1 MEASNR
7 LADGPVQIR
16 PFQGGDID
24 QVYAAVRESV
34 VEVGRWMPDLANPS
48 REDIASYI
56 ATRPAA
62 WSGGTA
68 YSFAIVDGRDGRFL
82 GGTGLS
88 SIHST
93 HRFANLFYWVRSGE
107 LRRGVATAAA
117 LLTARFG
124 FDRLALNRIEIVVA
138 VDNHASLRV
147 AEKVGAVREGVLRN
161 RLMLH
166 GTIHDA
172 VMFSLVPRDLAA
184 RAAA

>member
-1 MEASNR
+1 MEASNW

-16 PFQGGDID
+16 PFQSGDAD
-24 QVYAAVRESV
+24 QVYAAVQESV
-34 VEVGRWMPDLANPS
+34 AEVGGWMPDLANSS
-48 REDIASYI
+48 REDIASWI
-56 ATRPAA
+56 ETRPAA
-62 WSGGTA
+62 WSNGTA
-68 YSFAIVDGRDGRFL
+68 YSFAIVDGQDGRFL

-93 HRFANLFYWVRSGE
+93 QRFANLFYWVRSSE

-124 FDRLALNRIEIVVA
+124 FDRLALNRVEIVVA